1 MQPDVIVLLR
11 LDDIAWELRDGTYV
25 EVARIHGEE
34 TLSATPPFEVAL
46 CPADLVR

>member
-1 MQPDVIVLLR
+1 ML
-11 LDDIAWELRDGTYV
+11 IAWELRDGSYV

-34 TLSATPPFEVAL
+34 TWSATQPFQVRL